1 MAKRLNT
8 SDVLQLL
15 EDDNFSLSEEDDSNF
30 EGEGVE
36 SYLPRA
42 DPELSHVEN
51 SEVMEEDEEPMDFED
66 VVFDDSSSSSDER
79 VTQPL
84 GKYYCSKRYR
94 IKKYLFLCPQF
105 LDLHKVTAAPLP
117 TELEYP
123 AVVMRSHQMVLS

>member
-1 MAKRLNT
+1 MAKRLNM

-15 EDDNFSLSEEDDSNF
+15 EDDNFGLFEEVDSDF

-51 SEVMEEDEEPMDFED
+51 SELVEEDEEPLDYED
-66 VVFDDSSSSSDER
+66 IVFDDSSSSSDVS
-79 VTQPL
+79 VTQPFS
-84 GKYYCSKRYR
+84 KYYCSKRYR

-105 LDLHKVTAAPLP
+105 LDLHKVQQPHLP
-117 TELEYP
+117 QSSNT
-123 AVVMRSHQMVLS
+123 QQ

>member
-15 EDDNFSLSEEDDSNF
+15 EDDDFGLSEEDESDF

-36 SYLPRA
+36 SYPPRA

-51 SEVMEEDEEPMDFED
+51 SEVMEEDKEPLDFED
-66 VVFDDSSSSSDER
+66 IVFDDSSSSSGVS

-94 IKKYLFLCPQF
+94 I
-105 LDLHKVTAAPLP
+105 
-117 TELEYP
+117 
-123 AVVMRSHQMVLS
+123 

>member
-15 EDDNFSLSEEDDSNF
+15 EDGDFGLSEENDSDF

-42 DPELSHVEN
+42 DPELSHGEN

-66 VVFDDSSSSSDER
+66 IFFDDSSSSSDES

-94 IKKYLFLCPQF
+94 I
-105 LDLHKVTAAPLP
+105 
-117 TELEYP
+117 
-123 AVVMRSHQMVLS
+123 

>member
-1 MAKRLNT
+1 MAKCLNT

-15 EDDNFSLSEEDDSNF
+15 EDDDFGLSEEDDSDF

-51 SEVMEEDEEPMDFED
+51 SEVMEEDEEPLDFED
-66 VVFDDSSSSSDER
+66 IVFDDSSSSSDES
-79 VTQPL
+79 VTLPL

-94 IKKYLFLCPQF
+94 I
-105 LDLHKVTAAPLP
+105 
-117 TELEYP
+117 
-123 AVVMRSHQMVLS
+123 

>member
-1 MAKRLNT
+1 MARRLNT

-15 EDDNFSLSEEDDSNF
+15 EDDDFGLSKEDNSDF

-66 VVFDDSSSSSDER
+66 IFFNDSSSSIDECYSAFR
-79 VTQPL
+79 
-84 GKYYCSKRYR
+84 
-94 IKKYLFLCPQF
+94 
-105 LDLHKVTAAPLP
+105 
-117 TELEYP
+117 
-123 AVVMRSHQMVLS
+123 

>member
-8 SDVLQLL
+8 RDVLQLL
-15 EDDNFSLSEEDDSNF
+15 EDDDFDRSEEDDSDF

-36 SYLPRA
+36 SYISRA

-51 SEVMEEDEEPMDFED
+51 SEVMEEDEEPLDFED
-66 VVFDDSSSSSDER
+66 IVFDSSSSDES

-94 IKKYLFLCPQF
+94 I
-105 LDLHKVTAAPLP
+105 
-117 TELEYP
+117 
-123 AVVMRSHQMVLS
+123 